1 VRVRKT
7 ALGEAVLDKAGVG
20 RVRSRV
26 TAADI
31 AIMARISAAGSP
43 VLDRVLPALSRAA
56 NYSRLWLGIAAGL
69 AASESK
75 WGRRA
80 ALRGVAG
87 IAIAS
92 ATTNVLGKG
101 LVRRLR
107 PTAEVPLPRRLSRV
121 PRSTSFPSGH
131 AASAAAFAT
140 GVALEVPALAVP
152 VGTLA
157 AAVGASRVVTG
168 VHFPSDVAAGF
179 AIGACAG
186 LLTVRWWPL
195 RQAEPAAASRPR
207 REAPASPAGD
217 GLALVLNC
225 GSGTASDELAAYL
238 AGELPDASIEV
249 AREGGDLPALLE
261 KAAGRAR
268 ILGVAGGDGSVQLA
282 AGLAADK
289 GLPLLVIPAGTFN
302 HFATDLGVRSAA
314 DALTALR
321 AGDSVLVDLALAGQ
335 RTFLN
340 TASTGV
346 YVDLVRAREELEER
360 LGKWPAVVVA
370 LVRVLRSS
378 QPQVLVVDGRRRRV
392 WLLFAGNCRYEPEGA
407 APSYRPDL
415 RDGQLD
421 IRMVDGSQ
429 PLARARLIAA
439 VAMGTL
445 ARSRVYRTWT
455 ASELAIRTQDGS
467 PVELSTDGEVV
478 TGDPAVTLRKRR
490 DPLLV
495 YRPEAQMPGRLLP
508 TGRENGVRW
517 HHHERKQGIPC
528 GSGAFGPAVPGVPHR
543 ADGPGGLLHRARPGH
558 RPPAQP
564 VRGA

>member
-1 VRVRKT
+1 MRVGEAALGEAALGKTALGKTALGKSALGKT
-7 ALGEAVLDKAGVG
+7 ALGEAVLDKAALDKAGVA
-20 RVRSRV
+20 RMRSMV

-31 AIMARISAAGSP
+31 AIMARIAATDSA
-43 VLDRVLPALSRAA
+43 VLDRALPAISRAA

-107 PTAEVPLPRRLSRV
+107 PTAEVPLPRRLTRV

-152 VGTLA
+152 VGALA

-179 AIGACAG
+179 AIGAGAS
-186 LLTVRWWPL
+186 LLTVRWWPR

-207 REAPASPAGD
+207 QAAPASPGGE
-217 GLALVLNC
+217 GLVLVLNC
-225 GSGTASDELAAYL
+225 GSGTASDELAASL
-238 AGELPDASIEV
+238 AEELPDASIEV
-249 AREGGDLPALLE
+249 AREGADLPALLE

-314 DALTALR
+314 EALAALR

-346 YVDLVRAREELEER
+346 YVDLVRAREELEKR

-378 QPQVLVVDGRRRRV
+378 TPQDLVVDGRRRRV

-429 PLARARLIAA
+429 PLARARLITA

-455 ASELAIRTQDGS
+455 AAELAIRTRDGS

-478 TGDPAVTLRKRR
+478 TGDPAVILHKRR

-495 YRPEAQMPGRLLP
+495 YRPEG
-508 TGRENGVRW
+508 
-517 HHHERKQGIPC
+517 
-528 GSGAFGPAVPGVPHR
+528 
-543 ADGPGGLLHRARPGH
+543 
-558 RPPAQP
+558 
-564 VRGA
+564 